1 MLVNFANKS
10 LTGFFLLNI
19 FTHISEGAVLLQF
32 SVMCCRFP
40 LFSETCKHGPACG
53 LKNKTNMQTH
63 TGSHTNTI
71 RGYQRGLMCL
81 AQLYHLL
88 LSEAFCD
95 EGIFQVAN
103 HYFLQAPGFSKDCYQ
118 VCACVLMWDPCSFMV
133 TVLPY
138 SQTPPPHPILFFRGF
153 MLPFQTI
160 LKAPFPFVNTCLSC
174 SKPVCF
180 AVKGFFFCTSIIP
193 WDIAECAAS
202 INI

>member
-1 MLVNFANKS
+1 MLVFWFGTFLRISECYHNNLQHSDLPHQVNTSKVVLVRALSFFLLGSLKIMLVNFANKS

-118 VCACVLMWDPCSFMV
+118 VCACVLM
-133 TVLPY
+133 
-138 SQTPPPHPILFFRGF
+138 
-153 MLPFQTI
+153 
-160 LKAPFPFVNTCLSC
+160 
-174 SKPVCF
+174 
-180 AVKGFFFCTSIIP
+180 
-193 WDIAECAAS
+193 
-202 INI
+202 